1 MKLHGK
7 LAATLVFIPSI
18 SNPAP
23 SRSSGVSSAWLAAL
37 SYSLAAP
44 IISPLPSPTI
54 PTGAS
59 AHITAVSGLRRRRRR
74 RPQLVRAAVSPPL
87 PSPPSAEWV
96 TAAAALLRVMT
107 PPADERLWQASSD
120 VIGRH
125 LASPSVTWRNQT
137 PCGETA
143 CQRVVLGSGRF
154 GEIGWRGP
162 FNLRGVEHI
171 SGMFMPSDSARGGGG
186 VENYL

>member
-1 MKLHGK
+1 MARCVIL
-7 LAATLVFIPSI
+7 PSRGCDQPPPLP
-18 SNPAP
+18 PAP
-23 SRSSGVSSAWLAAL
+23 LARR
-37 SYSLAAP
+37 P
-44 IISPLPSPTI
+44 ISWPSPV
-54 PTGAS
+54 S
-59 AHITAVSGLRRRRRR
+59 AAA
-74 RPQLVRAAVSPPL
+74 AAVRSWYGPPPPL
-87 PSPPSAEWV
+87 PSPPPAEWV